1 LGTIDNIVV
10 PTSIFVINERHNK
23 YLADKRLTNYYQ
35 NCIITSNMDNLIE
48 RVSRAVEN
56 IAAIKSKQARVD
68 LLKMIKNVD
77 HELNNLNKESV
88 ECRRL
93 KRETA
98 KYQEIKKQATKM
110 LEDVESYITFAV
122 LLG

>member
-1 LGTIDNIVV
+1 
-10 PTSIFVINERHNK
+10 
-23 YLADKRLTNYYQ
+23 
-35 NCIITSNMDNLIE
+35 MDNLIE

>member
-1 LGTIDNIVV
+1 MED
-10 PTSIFVINERHNK
+10 
-23 YLADKRLTNYYQ
+23 
-35 NCIITSNMDNLIE
+35 LIE
-48 RVSRAVEN
+48 RVGRAEQN
-56 IAAIKSKQARVD
+56 IGSLKDKRARLD